1 MMSRADLDRHLN
13 TVRWTISNR
22 TNVVVPYT
30 ITGVARSPI
39 REHCIVLYVRL
50 PEEVSH
56 LHFPVR
62 AKTLDA
68 LGIDEPD
75 EGWEE
80 THPVVLVNKVYGAR
94 NMSEMNKYSFFR
106 NFRHTAVKQGL
117 ELMSIHSAR
126 HLIGR
131 KLLTKFIQMRKL
143 NTDIRFWAVD
153 RVGMELTK

>member
-1 MMSRADLDRHLN
+1 MMSKADLDRHLN
-13 TVRWTISNR
+13 TVRWTITNR
-22 TNVVVPYT
+22 TSLAVPYT

-39 REHCIVLYVRL
+39 REHCIVLYAKL

-62 AKTLDA
+62 NKTLDA
-68 LGIDEPD
+68 LGIEEPD

-80 THPVVLVNKVYGAR
+80 TYPIVLVNKVYGSR
-94 NMSEMNKYSFFR
+94 NMSEMMKYSFFR
-106 NFRHTAVKQGL
+106 NFRNTAIKNGV
-117 ELMSIHSAR
+117 EVMSIHSAR

-131 KLLTKFIQMRKL
+131 KLLTKFVQMRKL

-153 RVGMELTK
+153 RVGIDLTK

>member
-1 MMSRADLDRHLN
+1 MMSRADLERHLN

-22 TNVVVPYT
+22 TAVALPFTV
-30 ITGVARSPI
+30 TGVARSPA
-39 REHCIVLYVRL
+39 REHCIVLYVKL

-62 AKTLDA
+62 SKTLDA

-75 EGWEE
+75 EGWDDKY
-80 THPVVLVNKVYGAR
+80 PVVLVNKMYGAR
-94 NMSEMNKYSFFR
+94 NMSEMNKYAFFK
-106 NFRHTAVKQGL
+106 NFRRTALSQGL

-131 KLLTKFIQMRKL
+131 QVVAKFLQMRKL

-153 RVGMELTK
+153 RVGMQLTR